1 MIKQIVFENP
11 RGIPIFSMIS
21 AGVKLMPQ
29 VEAEMKKRCNRTK
42 TFYVS
47 NYEINIKYEK
57 EKLTFFVSRKK
68 LSKAIGGNN

>member
-11 RGIPIFSMIS
+11 RGIPIFSMIN
-21 AGVKLMPQ
+21 AVVKLMPQ
-29 VEAEMKKRCNRTK
+29 VEAEMQKRCNRTK